1 MPSGDKLLGRVGGS
15 RGDQEKAQPLGT
27 AFRASPCARA
37 LQVGTRLAAKS
48 CVPTPSQATLGSSW
62 GPGVGRGGGGI
73 QDTRVK
79 GVMGRGG
86 GCVEWGLRRGW
97 GWGGWSRENPG
108 AKAGKPA
115 AMVWSWGEGP
125 GPFLLER
132 FSVQLYLC
140 VRVKECVF
148 LWNLCEFGVCTSV
161 WVSVRMRKTYVGQSC
176 RCVATWWWL

>member
-1 MPSGDKLLGRVGGS
+1 MRPAGVSDEPFLPTAPCPPVEGPRPLPSGDKLLGRVGGS

-86 GCVEWGLRRGW
+86 G
-97 GWGGWSRENPG
+97 
-108 AKAGKPA
+108 
-115 AMVWSWGEGP
+115 VWSGDCGGGGGGGGGVEKTQGP
-125 GPFLLER
+125 RPESQLPWCGAGGRGQAPFCLR
-132 FSVQLYLC
+132 GSLC
-140 VRVKECVF
+140 NYTCV
-148 LWNLCEFGVCTSV
+148 
-161 WVSVRMRKTYVGQSC
+161 
-176 RCVATWWWL
+176 